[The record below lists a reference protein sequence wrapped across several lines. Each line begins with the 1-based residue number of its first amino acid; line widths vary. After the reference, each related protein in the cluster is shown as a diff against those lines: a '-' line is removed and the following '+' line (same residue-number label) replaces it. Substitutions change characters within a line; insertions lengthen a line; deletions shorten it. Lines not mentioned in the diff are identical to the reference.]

1 MQSLMKMRDEGRSGR
16 EFAMTVVYRITEES
30 NAPQCLTDRVER
42 KNVALRKTCSRRV
55 SGAAI
60 VKTHTQNSNN
70 GVGPVIVQ
78 RRRLTNDS
86 AW

>member
-16 EFAMTVVYRITEES
+16 EFAMTVVHRITEES

-60 VKTHTQNSNN
+60 VKNTQNSKMALA
-70 GVGPVIVQ
+70 
-78 RRRLTNDS
+78 RL
-86 AW
+86 

>member
-1 MQSLMKMRDEGRSGR
+1 MQSLMKMRDEGHSGR
-16 EFAMTVVYRITEES
+16 ELAMTVVHRITEES

-60 VKTHTQNSNN
+60 VKTRTKQQQWRWPSYSAKT
-70 GVGPVIVQ
+70 PV
-78 RRRLTNDS
+78 DE
-86 AW
+86 

>member
-16 EFAMTVVYRITEES
+16 EFAMTVVHRITEES

-55 SGAAI
+55 SGAAV
-60 VKTHTQNSNN
+60 VKKKN
-70 GVGPVIVQ
+70 GVYLVIVR
-78 RRRLTNDS
+78 RRRLGNDS